1 MKCIIVIKK
10 EIKIIIKMIYE
21 NENTMI
27 SKYKIEYK
35 TNYLSILFDLDKGVS
50 KFISRYLKYIMK
62 VSYF

>member
-1 MKCIIVIKK
+1 
-10 EIKIIIKMIYE
+10 MIYE

-27 SKYKIEYK
+27 CKYKIEYK

-50 KFISRYLKYIMK
+50 KFISGYLKYIMK